1 MIVSLHAL
9 LRAVSGIVA
18 RGWSAIE
25 RITNSRSLGHYWCTG
40 EMAIPGGAGGMC
52 SMYLAIQLRFWQSD
66 APLIA
71 VMLTFSA
78 SASICGGDDAV
89 SKGEKL
95 FIKQFAVGSSEPN
108 KGDGLGPLFNHVSC
122 AACHRQGALGGGGS
136 AEFNVNLLS
145 AQLDSNGSRP
155 DHRLLLITLRSL
167 HPAFVGEGDRIVPN
181 ILLHRFGPGER
192 YFQFKAALGGQQI
205 PLDPFPSEHDQLQAE
220 LTREPLPIL
229 KKGPIRLV
237 RAQRNTTAL
246 FGSGL
251 IDQIP
256 DRLLHDLAKLQTKL
270 GRVSGRVP
278 PIGPDRVG
286 RFGWRGQQEH
296 LHDFVLGA
304 CANELGLEV
313 PGTPQPLNPLQPKYR
328 PGGLDLSA
336 EQCASLTAFV
346 AALPAPR
353 EIEPSIRLRDSR
365 NQGKVLF
372 ASLGCGD
379 CHVEQVGEVAGLYS
393 DLLLHDMGPKL
404 ADPVMAEA
412 SLTYI
417 RRLPDDQRSQPEPQP
432 PATYYGGSSFQDLAV
447 TGPRPSMVEAK
458 DRYGVRNLYSVEKT
472 NFESEW
478 RTPPLWGVAD
488 SAPYLHDGR
497 APTLVEAILW
507 HGGEA
512 DSAVDQFKRLELA
525 DRLHLLTFLR
535 SLRAP

>member
-1 MIVSLHAL
+1 MRTIDARTFCWSRFAWVAAAMGFFGSPAL
-9 LRAVSGIVA
+9 AAGPDQIEAGKELFMRRFVA
-18 RGWSAIE
+18 GPR
-25 RITNSRSLGHYWCTG
+25 HPG
-40 EMAIPGGAGGMC
+40 E
-52 SMYLAIQLRFWQSD
+52 
-66 APLIA
+66 
-71 VMLTFSA
+71 
-78 SASICGGDDAV
+78 
-89 SKGEKL
+89 
-95 FIKQFAVGSSEPN
+95 
-108 KGDGLGPLFNHVSC
+108 GDGLGPLFNHVSC
-122 AACHRQGALGGGGS
+122 AACHLQGSIGGGGGV
-136 AEFNVNLLS
+136 EFNVMLLS
-145 AQLDSNGSRP
+145 AQLTGGRRP
-155 DHRLLLITLRSL
+155 EQKTLLTVLRSL
-167 HPAFVGEGDRIVPN
+167 HPAFVSGENTIVSS

-192 YFQFKAALGGQQI
+192 YFQLKADLGI
-205 PLDPFPSEHDQLQAE
+205 PDVPLQPEPTELDQMQRQLAGDPQPTAK
-220 LTREPLPIL
+220 T
-229 KKGPIRLV
+229 KGPVRLL
-237 RAQRNTTAL
+237 RTQRNTTAL
-246 FGSGL
+246 FGAGL
-251 IDQIP
+251 IDEIP
-256 DRLLHDLAKLQTKL
+256 DSALVDLAEAQALQ
-270 GRVSGRVP
+270 GQASGRVP

-313 PGTPQPLNPLQPKYR
+313 PGNQQPLNPLQPKYR
-328 PGGLDLSA
+328 PDGLDLSA

-353 EIEPSIRLRDSR
+353 EIELSIHLRDSR

-372 ASLGCGD
+372 SSLGCGD
-379 CHVEQVGEVAGLYS
+379 CHVEQVGEVAGIYS

-497 APTLVEAILW
+497 APTLVDAILG